1 QTGQI
6 ETQYILSIQ
15 VKRRWCICNMSKL
28 LTAQEVADLL
38 RVHKKTIHRMI
49 HSGKLDASKVA
60 NKFLIKEEDAKGL
73 LENKNKLDN

>member
-6 ETQYILSIQ
+6 ETRYILSIQ

-73 LENKNKLDN
+73 LENKNKMDN

>member
-1 QTGQI
+1 
-6 ETQYILSIQ
+6 
-15 VKRRWCICNMSKL
+15 MSKL

-73 LENKNKLDN
+73 LENKNKNGQLIGGIFNGKQY